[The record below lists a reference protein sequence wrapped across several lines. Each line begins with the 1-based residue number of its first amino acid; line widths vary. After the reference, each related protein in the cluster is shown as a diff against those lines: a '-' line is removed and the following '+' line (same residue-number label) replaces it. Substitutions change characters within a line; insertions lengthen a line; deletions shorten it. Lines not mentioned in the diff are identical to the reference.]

1 MAMLIYRRDW
11 IRCNS
16 LPDIFNDGI
25 SWLEPAVALRCTS
38 LVRSQR

>member
-1 MAMLIYRRDW
+1 MAMLIYRCDR

-16 LPDIFNDGI
+16 LPDIFDDGN
-25 SWLEPAVALRCTS
+25 SWLASRSTT

>member
-16 LPDIFNDGI
+16 LPDIFDDGN
-25 SWLEPAVALRCTS
+25 SRFAPRGTT

>member
-16 LPDIFNDGI
+16 LADIFEDGN
-25 SWLEPAVALRCTS
+25 SRPAPRSTT
-38 LVRSQR
+38 LVRSLR

>member
-16 LPDIFNDGI
+16 PADIFDDGN
-25 SWLEPAVALRCTS
+25 SWLAPRSTT

>member
-16 LPDIFNDGI
+16 LPDIFEDGFG
-25 SWLEPAVALRCTS
+25 WLDPAAACRNTFVSRP
-38 LVRSQR
+38 QR